1 MASAKR
7 KPLKADLDHI
17 VAPLRDLAVPC
28 ADLVLD
34 PKNARLHDERN
45 LDAIASSLRR
55 FGQRLPIVVQQTG
68 MVVRAG
74 NGRLLAARQ
83 MGWQHIA
90 AVVTDDADEMA
101 AAFALADNRTAELA
115 AWDEKVLAEALAS
128 LRDSEDLTP
137 LDLGWD
143 AEEVEKITGMFDVDG
158 TNLPGLDSSKTS
170 PFEQITFTL
179 THDQAA
185 TVKKALSI
193 SKGNGDF
200 GDTGNPNSNGNTIA
214 RICAEYCER

>member
-7 KPLKADLDHI
+7 KKADLEHI

-28 ADLVLD
+28 ADLVID
-34 PKNARLHDERN
+34 PNNARLHDERN
-45 LDAIASSLRR
+45 LDAIASSLKR

-74 NGRLLAARQ
+74 NGRLLAARE

-101 AAFALADNRTAELA
+101 AAFALADNRSAELA
-115 AWDEKVLAEALAS
+115 AWDEKVLAEALIY
-128 LRDSEDLTP
+128 LRDSGDVTP
-137 LDLGWD
+137 MDLGWD
-143 AEEVEKITGMFDVDG
+143 AEEVEKITGMFDVAEANMPPLDG
-158 TNLPGLDSSKTS
+158 GAS
-170 PFEQITFTL
+170 PFQQITFTM

-185 TVKKALSI
+185 VVKRALGI
-193 SKGNGDF
+193 SKGNGGF
-200 GDTGNPNSNGNTIA
+200 GDTGNPNSNGNAIA
-214 RICAEYCER
+214 RICDEYCER